1 MDCVV
6 SLRNKENET
15 PQIVCAGNLGQS
27 PQCKPCRSCGTFGTF
42 ALVRSST
49 LQRPSD
55 PGVSDLLEY
64 SSASWLIEHAVNII
78 QVPVKDLWRTFK
90 VGIC

>member
-27 PQCKPCRSCGTFGTF
+27 PQCRPCRSWGPSARLLWFGLRPCNGSEQSRGERF
-42 ALVRSST
+42 AGIFL
-49 LQRPSD
+49 
-55 PGVSDLLEY
+55 
-64 SSASWLIEHAVNII
+64 ASWLIEHAVEDV
-78 QVPVKDLWRTFK
+78 QVPKAIVAI
-90 VGIC
+90 V